1 MLDGFTMNGI
11 YWAVRFV
18 SPTSDALI
26 DRTGKLRLATTDS
39 SNYTVY
45 LSRKLKSSMLTK
57 VFLHELGH
65 CTMISYGLLDEIHS
79 KVNPQYWVYMEEWIC
94 NFIADYGLGI
104 FKTAYRILGDKAW
117 ERIPSEIEK
126 LIA

>member
-1 MLDGFTMNGI
+1 MVDGFTMNGI
-11 YWAVRFV
+11 FWRIKFV
-18 SPTSDALI
+18 SPNSDMLV
-26 DRTGKLRLATTDS
+26 DRTRYFRLATTDPET
-39 SNYTVY
+39 YTIY
-45 LSRKLKSSMLTK
+45 LSRKLKGSMLTK

-79 KVNPQYWVYMEEWIC
+79 KVDPQYWVYMEEWIC